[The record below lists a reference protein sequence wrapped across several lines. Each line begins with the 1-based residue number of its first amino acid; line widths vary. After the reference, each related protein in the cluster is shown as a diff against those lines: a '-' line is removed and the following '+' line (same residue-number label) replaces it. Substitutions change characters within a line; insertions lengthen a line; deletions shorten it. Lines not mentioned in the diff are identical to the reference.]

1 MTKVRSFFNSV
12 IDKVQLRFSR
22 TFPPFLTKLT
32 KSVQRV
38 SFTAA
43 LVSYDTNPF
52 SMWFSKIKKS
62 TYWSAFQSYSLC
74 ISLLTKKYEIKYP
87 SLVVAKI
94 VCYDFNS
101 KKFGEINEVK
111 SDAIEVGRR
120 IKENKNEFRLQHV
133 AIWRNN

>member
-1 MTKVRSFFNSV
+1 
-12 IDKVQLRFSR
+12 
-22 TFPPFLTKLT
+22 
-32 KSVQRV
+32 
-38 SFTAA
+38 
-43 LVSYDTNPF
+43 
-52 SMWFSKIKKS
+52 MWFSKIKKS